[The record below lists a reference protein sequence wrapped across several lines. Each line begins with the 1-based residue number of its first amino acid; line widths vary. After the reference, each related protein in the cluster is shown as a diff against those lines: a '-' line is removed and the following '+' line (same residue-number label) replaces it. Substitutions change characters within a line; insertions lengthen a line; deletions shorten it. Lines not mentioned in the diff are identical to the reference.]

1 MKTILFPTDF
11 SKNANDALNY
21 AIEVATLFHTE
32 LILFNS
38 YPIPVYMADMPVDT
52 MMNHALKTESENK
65 LNALSSEI
73 KKLHPEMKINCASNW
88 GFASDEIVTAA
99 SDLCAD
105 LIIMGTKGAS
115 GLRKIFMG
123 SNTASVISKAHCPV
137 LAIPEGVN
145 FKAVTSIAFA
155 SDCMEDELAVINR
168 LYEWIEKFNSKL
180 TLVHIEDGILSHN
193 FEDTV
198 VSRFKEKV
206 GELYRLKNVEYSS
219 IDAPDFVNG
228 INKFLLEGSF
238 DLLAMAH
245 HSRNFIE
252 QILSRSH
259 ATQLAYHLVIPLL
272 MIPVEKNRFNDKYQF
287 QN

>member
-21 AIEVATLFHTE
+21 AVEVAVLFHAE

-38 YPIPVYMADMPVDT
+38 YPIPVYMSDIPVDAV
-52 MMNHALKTESENK
+52 MNHAIKTDSENK
-65 LNALSSEI
+65 LKELSIEI
-73 KKLHPEMKINCASNW
+73 KKTHPELKISCASNW

-105 LIIMGTKGAS
+105 IIIMGTKGAS
-115 GLRKIFMG
+115 GFKKIFMG

-137 LAIPEGVN
+137 LAIPDGLN
-145 FKAVTSIAFA
+145 FKPATNIAFA
-155 SDCMEDELAVINR
+155 SDCMEDELPAINR
-168 LYEWIEKFNSKL
+168 MFEWIEKFNSKL
-180 TLVHIEDGILSHN
+180 TLIHIEDGILSHN

-206 GELYRLKNVEYSS
+206 DELYRIKNVEYNC

-228 INKFLLEGSF
+228 INEFLIEGSF

-252 QILSRSH
+252 QLLNPSH
-259 ATQLAYHLVIPLL
+259 AAKLAYHLVVPLL
-272 MIPVEKNRFNDKYQF
+272 MIPVENK
-287 QN
+287 